1 MLVIALLACAIGAK
15 GAAAVPHAYGKHF
28 VRLDQP
34 PPGSLS
40 AVAPETDGSLA
51 DAQRHLER
59 LEAVEL
65 REGPYADALAEPLA
79 TLARGYRQAG
89 DYRQALATYRRT
101 LHIVRVNDGLYSER
115 QIPLLREML
124 LTYREAGDLVGLD
137 GQYDYFFRVYG
148 MGRAPYTPLRLRA
161 ALEYLQWQREAL
173 LSGIP
178 GNPER
183 HLLDLVALNESLVD
197 AVIADPDAPFSWQR
211 GLVLSQVA
219 NLYLLQ
225 DQFEPAIDETF
236 PWGGRELLNS
246 QPLSAGLDD
255 QRMNNSLRTAHARGR
270 TLLEAL
276 LACLPAGQTVDRA
289 SVLLALADW
298 HFWNGSR
305 QRAGHAY
312 GEVVKILQL
321 AGETGLLDDW
331 LGEPAE
337 LPDNGAF
344 LPSTPTNHLGPQV
357 RARFDVSVMGRVTVI
372 EAEALTPQAASA
384 LPGFRRQLA
393 ATLFRPRWSGGDAV
407 AVEGLQRDY
416 RLLE

>member
-15 GAAAVPHAYGKHF
+15 GAAAVPHAYGKQF

-34 PPGSLS
+34 LPGDLPVGTP
-40 AVAPETDGSLA
+40 ATDDPQA

-59 LEAVEL
+59 LEAAEL
-65 REGPYADALAEPLA
+65 RDGPYADALAEPLA
-79 TLARGYRQAG
+79 AIARGYRHGG
-89 DYRQALATYRRT
+89 DYRQALATYRRA

-124 LTYREAGDLVGLD
+124 VTYRESGDRVGLD
-137 GQYDYFFRVYG
+137 ARYDYFFRVYG

-161 ALEYLQWQREAL
+161 ALEYLRWQREAL
-173 LSGIP
+173 LTGLP
-178 GNPER
+178 GNRER
-183 HLLDLVALNESLVD
+183 RMLDLMALNQSLVD

-211 GLVLSQVA
+211 GLVLSQLS

-225 DQFEPAIDETF
+225 DQFEPAIDETSLL
-236 PWGGRELLNS
+236 GGRELLNP
-246 QPLSAGLDD
+246 QPLAAGLDD
-255 QRMNNSLRTAHARGR
+255 QRMNNTLRTAYARGR
-270 TLLEAL
+270 TLLEDL
-276 LACLPAGQTVDRA
+276 LACVPAGQAVDRA

-298 HFWNGSR
+298 HLWNNSR
-305 QRAGHAY
+305 QRADHAY
-312 GEVVKILQL
+312 GEVAETLRL
-321 AGETGLLDDW
+321 AGETTLLDDW

-344 LPSTPTNHLGPQV
+344 LVPMPTSDPGPQV
-357 RARFDVSVMGRVTVI
+357 RARFDVSARGRVTVI
-372 EAEALTPQAASA
+372 EAEALTPQAESA
-384 LPGFRRQLA
+384 LPGFRRKLA